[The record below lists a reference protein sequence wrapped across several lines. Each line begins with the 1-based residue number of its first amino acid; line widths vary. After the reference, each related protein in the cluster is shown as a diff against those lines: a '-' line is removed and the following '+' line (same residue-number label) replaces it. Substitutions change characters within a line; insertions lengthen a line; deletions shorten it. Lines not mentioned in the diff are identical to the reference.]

1 MPSDFMSDRL
11 DDFDA
16 PSDESPLR
24 EKLEWQRKLEA
35 QRLNAELPSDLPHV
49 DINETRWW
57 RIPFC
62 PSPEQLAHQN
72 RRYLKRIMSD
82 DK

>member
-1 MPSDFMSDRL
+1 V
-11 DDFDA
+11 
-16 PSDESPLR
+16 
-24 EKLEWQRKLEA
+24 LEA